1 MAKFKRYIG
10 LLVAIFVLVVAFAPA
25 RTKDYRDYYYPNATR
40 LTFMTD
46 TIAADFLK
54 PEEKLTEM
62 WKAVSD
68 RMNRCP
74 PFTESIQ
81 ASRSSMRSDGCGK
94 NDWLFST
101 LAQQYLLEIQPY
113 EPDIAKLVDQYLAY
127 SESYVQPK
135 MNGFDP
141 EPSRDQRI
149 LALEKRI
156 GVAEA
161 KFLHENK
168 GKILAPHYMLHG
180 IFLLLVLLIVVFR
193 ELVGSLVLSPLTL
206 LLALGKAGGKATKSL
221 HDKV

>member
-25 RTKDYRDYYYPNATR
+25 KTKDYRDYYYPNATR

-46 TIAADFLK
+46 TIAADFFE
-54 PEEKLTEM
+54 PEKNLTVM

-81 ASRSSMRSDGCGK
+81 DSRSSMRSDGCGK
-94 NDWLFST
+94 NDWLFSK
-101 LAQQYLLEIQPY
+101 LARQYLSEIQPF
-113 EPDIAKLVDQYLAY
+113 EPDIEKLVDQYLAY
-127 SESYVQPK
+127 SERYEQPK
-135 MNGFDP
+135 MYSFDP
-141 EPSRDQRI
+141 EPSRDQKI
-149 LALEKRI
+149 LVLEKRI

-161 KFLHENK
+161 KFLHDNK
-168 GKILAPHYMLHG
+168 GKILVPLYMLHG
-180 IFLLLVLLIVVFR
+180 IFLLLVLLIFVYR
-193 ELVGSLVLSPLTL
+193 EAVGSLVLSPLTL
-206 LLALGKAGGKATKSL
+206 LLGLGKAGGKAAKSL